1 MSFRIERL
9 ALEHLNGAA
18 AVLVGAYS
26 GPPWNENWS
35 LEAAVENV
43 KTVLETPRSIALAAI
58 DGGKV
63 LGIALGIRQRRHA
76 GPVIYL
82 DELSVLPEAQG
93 RGIGTALLSAVFEAA
108 KAEGC
113 NSVWLVSQRDGALSK
128 FYQRCGFA
136 VGGNLGLYSKSS
148 A

>member
-43 KTVLETPRSIALAAI
+43 KTVLETPRSIALVAI
-58 DGGKV
+58 DGRKV

-93 RGIGTALLSAVFEAA
+93 RGIGTALLSAVFETA

-113 NSVWLVSQRDGALSK
+113 NSVWLVSQREGALSK

>member
-1 MSFRIERL
+1 MSFQIERL
-9 ALEHLNGAA
+9 TLEHLNGAA
-18 AVLVGAYS
+18 GVLVSAYS

-35 LEAAVENV
+35 LEGAVENV
-43 KTVLETPRSIALAAI
+43 NNVLETPRSIALAAI

-93 RGIGTALLSAVFEAA
+93 RGIGTALLSTVFETAE
-108 KAEGC
+108 AEGC
-113 NSVWLVSQRDGALSK
+113 NKVWLVSLREGALST

-136 VGGNLGLYSKSS
+136 IGSNLGLYSKSS
-148 A
+148 E